1 MGTVFQIINA
11 GVKQPYLPRTRVW
24 LEPGCAKVLWPGLMA
39 VLALN
44 RIDESGRAPRYEPA
58 LATYHNPSGAAT
70 REGYRYSVIAKALR
84 LDDQLRPVAVLVE
97 VATDQQVSAPG
108 LRA

>member
-24 LEPGCAKVLWPGLMA
+24 LEPGYAKVIWPGLMA
-39 VLALN
+39 VLSIN
-44 RIDESGRAPRYEPA
+44 RIGERYEPA
-58 LATYHNPSGAAT
+58 LATYTSPEGSRLSAV
-70 REGYRYSVIAKALR
+70 EGYRYCVIAKALR
-84 LDDQLRPVAVLVE
+84 LDDQLRPVGVLVE
-97 VATDQQVSAPG
+97 VATDQKASAPG

>member
-24 LEPGCAKVLWPGLMA
+24 LEPGYAKVLWPGLMA
-39 VLALN
+39 VLAIN
-44 RIDESGRAPRYEPA
+44 RVGDEYQPA
-58 LATYHNPSGAAT
+58 LATYASPEGS
-70 REGYRYSVIAKALR
+70 RLSVVEGYRYSVIAKALR
-84 LDDQLRPVAVLVE
+84 LDDQLRPVGVLVE
-97 VATDQQVSAPG
+97 VATDQKVSAPG